1 MKIIWKI
8 LKIVIATIPFLLLL
22 YVLLIKYNLLSGFSE
37 NEPFEMFS
45 DMDLNYRAKPQNLNT
60 KLKDSTSI
68 LTPDSRSR
76 AFNKQKYIYSQIEF
90 DEAIANLNN
99 PLKRNEFVLKRGKL
113 KFETYCVHCHGT
125 EGTANGLIITK
136 PKLAQDEEG
145 FPAPPSYLRKETLEF
160 PDERIFHVIS
170 VGQNAMFGVG
180 DKLVPEDRWCIVH
193 YVRFLQGK

>member
-8 LKIVIATIPFLLLL
+8 FKIVIATVPFLLLL

-45 DMDLNYRAKPQNLNT
+45 DMDLNYRAKPQNLNS

-76 AFNKQKYIYSQIEF
+76 AFNKQKHIYSQIEF

-99 PLKRNEFVLKRGKL
+99 PLKRNEFVLKRGRHKY
-113 KFETYCVHCHGT
+113 ETYCVHCHGT
-125 EGTANGLIITK
+125 EGKADGLIITK

-160 PDERIFHVIS
+160 PDERIFHIIS